1 MRSNSSKPSSDAGL
15 RPVGDFLPLVASQ
28 VLRAHQGRKIG
39 ACSASSK
46 KVLLLGAA
54 GQMHLFDKQAA
65 SAHPPAP
72 HDGAPQGADLGTH
85 IVGRGGNPVTRD
97 GRSPCS
103 MAAVAIRGSAAR
115 PGLLKFAVVMPEK
128 SRAVLP
134 VDLHT
139 RRFVHPTTF
148 AAYLR
153 VWSAAG
159 FEIEFEGPYC
169 AFIMSRPHRTM
180 STQDI

>member
-85 IVGRGGNPVTRD
+85 VVGRGGNRVTRD
-97 GRSPCS
+97 GRLPCS
-103 MAAVAIRGSAAR
+103 TSVVAICGKVIR
-115 PGLLKFAVVMPEK
+115 PALFKFGVLLPEK
-128 SRAVLP
+128 SRSALP
-134 VDLHT
+134 SDLHT
-139 RRFVHPTTF
+139 RRFVHANTF

-159 FEIEFEGPYC
+159 FEIEFDGPNC
-169 AFIMSRPHRTM
+169 ASIMSRPQRTDPN
-180 STQDI
+180 QDL